1 METSFGRKKKKKST
15 LTPEQQLIQLCKKT
29 NIKKEEIEHLLKGN
43 IIAENF
49 EKTIK
54 SCIKK
59 LKVMEIR
66 EKDEK
71 LSDHIKSIQT
81 MLQKHL
87 LIVKGKKL

>member
-1 METSFGRKKKKKST
+1 METSFGRKKKKKP
-15 LTPEQQLIQLCKKT
+15 TPTPTPAQQLIQLCKKPT
-29 NIKKEEIEHLLKGN
+29 IDEKKIKELLEGN
-43 IIAENF
+43 TID

-71 LSDHIKSIQT
+71 LSDHIKSIWI
-81 MLQKHL
+81 MLQKHT

>member
-15 LTPEQQLIQLCKKT
+15 PTPAQQLIELCKEPLITKKK
-29 NIKKEEIEHLLKGN
+29 IKELVEGN
-43 IIAENF
+43 TIDENF

-71 LSDHIKSIQT
+71 LSDHIKSIWI